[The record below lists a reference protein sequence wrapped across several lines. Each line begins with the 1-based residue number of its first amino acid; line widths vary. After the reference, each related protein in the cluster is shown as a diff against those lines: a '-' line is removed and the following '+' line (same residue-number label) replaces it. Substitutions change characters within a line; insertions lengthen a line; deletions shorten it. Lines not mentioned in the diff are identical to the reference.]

1 MDLNLLWAM
10 GKYKSVEISDYE
22 TIKYLSE
29 SAIERKRD
37 KKSKYAQ
44 MLKNTRDLL
53 KNESNDAVRA
63 GLEAEIAFIK
73 RKMKKLDK
81 GISYHQN
88 VIENLKK
95 PTQKDLIDKR
105 IDELENMLS
114 ILKKE
119 RENIKD

>member
-10 GKYKSVEISDYE
+10 GKYKPVEISDYE

-53 KNESNDAVRA
+53 KNESNDVVRA